1 MFHETM
7 SDGLSSRVKCE
18 KALTLMIVFCI
29 RRRRVLKNQL
39 NSVEGSE
46 KHHIMRKRASTANGE
61 EINFSAKWGLKA
73 PLKHHI
79 ERMKGKKK
87 RHKHTQNQKK
97 NGSSRNKRGRG
108 EKREMGFFESL
119 N

>member
-7 SDGLSSRVKCE
+7 SDGLTSRVKCE
-18 KALTLMIVFCI
+18 EALTLMIVFCI

-79 ERMKGKKK
+79 EKMKGKKK

-97 NGSSRNKRGRG
+97 KWKFKEQERQRREERNGV
-108 EKREMGFFESL
+108 F
-119 N
+119 